1 MALELIGQTLTPN
14 GIDMKLTRRAN
25 EYIILANGKSLMS
38 SRMHGSEEALAT
50 LACRRVRTLEQP
62 CVLVG
67 GLGMG
72 FTLRATLDFLPPD
85 AMVIVAELVPA
96 VVEWNRG
103 PLGPLAGQPLKD
115 RRVRVDVGDVAVT
128 LSSGPGRFDAVLLDV
143 DNSPAAFT
151 SSDNARL
158 YDDRGLA
165 AAHAALKIGGVLEKL
180 PHVKS
185 VAPVITTIA
194 SAGALEIIAGI
205 DLPSYE
211 SMSAGFHYLEGGP
224 FQGPN
229 DVLVDDLF
237 AKSKHARVGDTIE
250 ILNNKFRICGIVERG
265 KGARKFVP
273 LATLQDLIGAKDKAT
288 IFYLKL
294 DDPANADAVVDEIK
308 SVPGMERY
316 VANSMASYLAMMT
329 TSNYPGLS
337 TFIKVVVGI
346 SVVIGFIVIFQ
357 AMYTAVMERTREI
370 GILKS
375 MGASKLYIV
384 NVVLRETVL
393 LALGGIVL
401 GIVVSLAA
409 RAALAQKF
417 PLLQVVVDG
426 GWIVRATLI
435 AIAGAIVGALYPAFK
450 AAQKD
455 PIDALAY
462 E

>member
-1 MALELIGQTLTPN
+1 MMNRMIVGNLVHRPLRSLISVVAVALEVTLILLIVGLSLGMLQDNRTRTA
-14 GIDMKLTRRAN
+14 GIGAD
-25 EYIILANGKSLMS
+25 
-38 SRMHGSEEALAT
+38 
-50 LACRRVRTLEQP
+50 
-62 CVLVG
+62 VLV
-67 GLGMG
+67 
-72 FTLRATLDFLPPD
+72 LPPGSSF
-85 AMVIVAELVPA
+85 I
-96 VVEWNRG
+96 
-103 PLGPLAGQPLKD
+103 AGLTGAPM
-115 RRVRVDVGDVAVT
+115 
-128 LSSGPGRFDAVLLDV
+128 PI
-143 DNSPAAFT
+143 
-151 SSDNARL
+151 
-158 YDDRGLA
+158 
-165 AAHAALKIGGVLEKL
+165 KIGGVLAKL
-180 PHVKS
+180 PHVTR
-185 VAPVITTIA
+185 VAPVITQLT
-194 SAGALEIIAGI
+194 SAGTLEIIAGI

-237 AKSKHARVGDTIE
+237 AQSKHAKVGDTIE
-250 ILNNKFRICGIVERG
+250 ILNNKFRISGIVERG
-265 KGARKFVP
+265 KGGRKFVP
-273 LATLQDLIGAKDKAT
+273 LNTLQDLIGAKDKAT
-288 IFYLKL
+288 VFYLKL
-294 DDPANADAVVDEIK
+294 DDPANAETVVDEIK

-337 TFIKVVVGI
+337 TFIHVVVGI

-409 RAALAQKF
+409 RAALAHKF
-417 PLLQVVVDG
+417 PLLQVVVAG
-426 GWIVRATLI
+426 SWIVRATLI
-435 AIAGAIVGALYPAFK
+435 AIAGAIAGALYPAFK